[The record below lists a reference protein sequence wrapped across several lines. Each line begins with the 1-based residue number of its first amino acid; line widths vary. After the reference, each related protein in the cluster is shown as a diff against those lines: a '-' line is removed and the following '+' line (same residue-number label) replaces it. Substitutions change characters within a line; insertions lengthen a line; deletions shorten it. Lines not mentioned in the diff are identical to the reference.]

1 MEKKDKKQRE
11 RDHIEIVKKAIR
23 MAGEGTMVTIEF
35 DHGKKEGPLK
45 NAGKRI

>member
-1 MEKKDKKQRE
+1 MATKDKKKRE
-11 RDHIEIVKKAIR
+11 REHIDIVKKAIL

-35 DHGKKEGPLK
+35 EQGKKEEPGK